1 MGSNGNRLILRGSH
15 KFRSNHC
22 MWVASPRLLVRMG
35 HQTKT
40 TLVPAQPPNRQPKP
54 TNITQHACTTCL
66 QHSIQP
72 CMVVCS
78 MQLLLGLS
86 PYVRFLPV
94 GGPAPSRLFFWTE
107 IDTAFIYLFPCKL
120 SDSVWLWGIHNNFL
134 IYLFLFS
141 RTTRQ
146 HAVAIPATL
155 T

>member
-72 CMVVCS
+72 
-78 MQLLLGLS
+78 
-86 PYVRFLPV
+86 
-94 GGPAPSRLFFWTE
+94 
-107 IDTAFIYLFPCKL
+107 IKL
-120 SDSVWLWGIHNNFL
+120 SNDKQNDYDLLDTVLFAYVSNVHILQSFKIVDHLPLFCVCTSVLSAETLNRNQHCTLHLSWCIHM
-134 IYLFLFS
+134 
-141 RTTRQ
+141 
-146 HAVAIPATL
+146 AVTIL
-155 T
+155 MVDL